1 MALLPPLCFVWR
13 HSCYPS
19 WTLLAGWPPGVF
31 SISAAVGSL
40 STQPE
45 LRGKG
50 AAGRDLRITWL
61 GLHMSLGPTCA
72 SGELLTRAH
81 QNALRMRRTFAL
93 FWAPGPLAG
102 RIWFCVRPPVRPA
115 QFSPTLGC
123 DDECPFYARLSGLTA
138 VQGGGAPFAAF
149 GALGDSVS
157 RKLILAPTGDRT
169 AAAYVNY
176 GVERS
181 TVLTALG
188 RRVEEIASRL

>member
-72 SGELLTRAH
+72 SGELLTCAH

-138 VQGGGAPFAAF
+138 VQGGGAFC
-149 GALGDSVS
+149 S
-157 RKLILAPTGDRT
+157 RGFTECCARVWLHRWNFLEVVPRRRKWLPG
-169 AAAYVNY
+169 
-176 GVERS
+176 GE
-181 TVLTALG
+181 VLEPCL
-188 RRVEEIASRL
+188 